1 MRLVQRFKASPAL
14 VVASL
19 ALLVSLTG
27 TSVAAV
33 EQFIPR
39 NSVGTKHVKKN
50 AITTKKIKNG
60 TLTRSDFRRGTL
72 LRGARGLRGAAGPA
86 GAAGPRGPSD
96 LRQALNGPA
105 TPWSTTFATQRSLSL
120 PVGSWLVTATLTADS
135 NGIAGSTQTCQCRLS
150 IGGSVVDQMEVTL
163 GGALEPGEKT
173 AITLQGGGTLAAA
186 GAADLQCQSSGLGSV
201 LNPSVTAVQV
211 ATLTNA

>member
-72 LRGARGLRGAAGPA
+72 LRGSRGLRGATGPA

-105 TPWSTTFATQRSLSL
+105 ATWSTTFATQRSLSL
-120 PVGSWLVTATLTADS
+120 PAGSWLVTATLTADS
-135 NGIAGSTQTCQCRLS
+135 DALAGTTQTCQCRLS

-163 GGALEPGEKT
+163 GGNLEPGEKT
-173 AITLQGGGTLAAA
+173 AITLQGGGTLSAT
-186 GAADLQCQSSGLGSV
+186 GPADLQCNSTGLGSV
-201 LNPSVTAVQV
+201 VNPSLTAVQV
-211 ATLTNA
+211 ATLTNS